1 MSRVAD
7 RYRRLC
13 NRRGND
19 AWSILFGYPLAR
31 LALVWLESWKALRP
45 THITLASIAARAAGA
60 WLVAFAGDGLILAVA
75 LLQLGQ
81 VLDSMDGTLARARG
95 QHSALGA
102 FLDRAGDALALGLLC
117 AAVGWR
123 AAGAPWMAAALG
135 GGFLH
140 LLRGYMHW
148 AARGLGAPVDGSI
161 DGGRPPG
168 DAAVLGLLCAAVG
181 WRAGGAA
188 WMAAAL
194 GGGFLHL
201 LRGYMH
207 WAARGLAPCDAGER
221 IDGARPDGEEPRPL
235 REWLAGLPRLV
246 LFNEADLYLWIS
258 IGALTGRWA
267 ELCALLLVTQVAAA
281 LGLAVHHA
289 ARLSGGAAAGGRRGS
304 GPWRP

>member
-1 MSRVAD
+1 MSLPFAE

-13 NRRGND
+13 NRRGHD

-31 LALVWLESWKALRP
+31 LALVWLEPWQALRP
-45 THITLASIAARAAGA
+45 MHITWASLAARATGAGMLA
-60 WLVAFAGDGLILAVA
+60 AAHPSVALAVA

-102 FLDRAGDALALGLLC
+102 FVDRAGDA
-117 AAVGWR
+117 AA
-123 AAGAPWMAAALG
+123 
-135 GGFLH
+135 
-140 LLRGYMHW
+140 
-148 AARGLGAPVDGSI
+148 
-161 DGGRPPG
+161 
-168 DAAVLGLLCAAVG
+168 LGLLCAAVG

-207 WAARGLAPCDAGER
+207 WVARGLAARHAGER
-221 IDGARPDGEEPRPL
+221 LDGARPDGDTPRPL

-258 IGALTGRWA
+258 IGALTGHWT
-267 ELCALLLVTQVAAA
+267 ELCVLLLVTQAAAA

-289 ARLSGGAAAGGRRGS
+289 ARLSGGAAAGARRGS

>member
-1 MSRVAD
+1 MTAGRASFAE

-31 LALVWLESWKALRP
+31 LALVWLEPWRGLRP
-45 THITLASIAARAAGA
+45 IHITWASLAVRAAGA
-60 WLVAFAGDGLILAVA
+60 GLLATAHRSGPAPAVA

-102 FLDRAGDALALGLLC
+102 F
-117 AAVGWR
+117 
-123 AAGAPWMAAALG
+123 
-135 GGFLH
+135 
-140 LLRGYMHW
+140 
-148 AARGLGAPVDGSI
+148 VDKV
-161 DGGRPPG
+161 G

-188 WMAAAL
+188 WMMAAM
-194 GGGFLHL
+194 GGGFLML

-207 WAARGLAPCDAGER
+207 WAARGLAPGPAEPL
-221 IDGARPDGEEPRPL
+221 DGARPGGETPRPL
-235 REWLAGLPRLV
+235 REWLSGLPRLV

-258 IGALTGRWA
+258 LGALAGWWP
-267 ELCALLLVTQVAAA
+267 ELCALLLVTQGAAA

-289 ARLSGGAAAGGRRGS
+289 ARLTGVARAGGRRGS